1 MSDSLLT
8 LRKQLP
14 ENTIG
19 ILRSVKTTADRLGIP
34 SFIVGAT
41 ARDIVLEY
49 VHNARPGRATSDV
62 DFGIAVETW
71 EKFEIFKKALIERES
86 FRADSKMEQRLWRG
100 KTPEEMKIDLI
111 PYGKLESPPGTI
123 TFPPTGFE
131 LNTNGFRE
139 AFNAALTIEIADDLQ
154 VKVVSLAGLAVLKF
168 IAYNDRPQERQT
180 DLEDVLFVA
189 RNYLDADNEERLYAD
204 DELMSEEDFDVR
216 TVGARLLGRDMA
228 DLLTEQSEKVIL
240 AHLSE
245 ESGDADDPG
254 LTRTVEI
261 TTARTRTLDEDLDLT
276 VKMLRGLRQGIAE
289 RR

>member
-1 MSDSLLT
+1 MNDTLLM
-8 LRKQLP
+8 LQKQLP
-14 ENTIG
+14 ENTVE
-19 ILRSVKTTADRLGIP
+19 ILRSVKTAADRLGIP

-49 VHNARPGRATSDV
+49 VHKARPGRATSDV

-71 EKFEIFKKALIERES
+71 DQFETFKKALIKREN
-86 FRADSKMEQRLWRG
+86 FRADNKMEQRLWRG
-100 KTPEEMKIDLI
+100 RPPEEMKIDLI

-139 AFNAALTIEIADDLQ
+139 AFNAALTVEVAEDLQ

-168 IAYNDRPQERQT
+168 IAYDDRPQERQT

-189 RNYLDADNEERLYAD
+189 RSYLDADNEEKLYAD
-204 DELMSEEDFDVR
+204 DELLRDEDFDLR

-228 DLLTEQSEKVIL
+228 DLLTERSEKVIL
-240 AHLSE
+240 THLSQ
-245 ESGDADDPG
+245 ESGEPG
-254 LTRTVEI
+254 DRGL
-261 TTARTRTLDEDLDLT
+261 ARTAEIMMAHSSRLDENVDLT
-276 VKMLRGLRQGIAE
+276 VKMLHQLRQGITE